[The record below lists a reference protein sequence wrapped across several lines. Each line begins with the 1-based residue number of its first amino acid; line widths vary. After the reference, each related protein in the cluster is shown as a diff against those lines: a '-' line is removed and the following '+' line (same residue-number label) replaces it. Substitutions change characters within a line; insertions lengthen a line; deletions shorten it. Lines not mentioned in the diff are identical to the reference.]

1 MLANASFA
9 VSAERPG
16 SPWRTNALLMLGSAH
31 LLLGDEAA
39 ADAAL
44 TAAVEAGGTA
54 GALVAWAGRA
64 GLAMARGDWSAAERF
79 AQESQAIVTRAQL
92 GHILPALSTYA
103 VTARIAIHRG
113 DAAGARDELV
123 RAQLVRPL
131 ATYAAPWVSVGAL
144 LELASAYLAMA
155 DPAGA
160 RNVVAEAEAI
170 ARRRPDLGIL
180 NARLADMRRR
190 LRDAASNLAGSSAL
204 TTAELRLLPILSTPL
219 TFKEIGERI
228 FLSPHT
234 VKTHAIS
241 IYGKL
246 QASSRSEAVEHAIEL
261 GLLEPFPGLPPAR

>member
-1 MLANASFA
+1 
-9 VSAERPG
+9 
-16 SPWRTNALLMLGSAH
+16 
-31 LLLGDEAA
+31 
-39 ADAAL
+39 
-44 TAAVEAGGTA
+44 
-54 GALVAWAGRA
+54 
-64 GLAMARGDWSAAERF
+64 MARSDWSAAERF
-79 AQESQAIVTRAQL
+79 AQESEAIVTRAQL
-92 GHILPALSTYA
+92 AHILPALSTYA

-113 DAAGARDELV
+113 DLARAREELV

-144 LELASAYLAMA
+144 LELARAYLAIA

-170 ARRRPDLGIL
+170 ARRRPALGIL
-180 NARLADMRRR
+180 NARLAEMRRR
-190 LRDAASNLAGSSAL
+190 LRDAASTLAGSSAL
-204 TTAELRLLPILSTPL
+204 TAAELRLLPILSTPL
-219 TFKEIGERI
+219 TFKEIGERV

-261 GLLEPFPGLPPAR
+261 GLLEPFPGLSPAR